1 MAHRRLNEIMGFS
14 DVPHESFL
22 TAGSE
27 GDFAGGSSE
36 MLEPRA
42 LESLS
47 VGRWYLIET

>member
-1 MAHRRLNEIMGFS
+1 MAPRRLDEIMGFN

-36 MLEPRA
+36 RLEPRA
-42 LESLS
+42 LDSLS
-47 VGRWYLIET
+47 ISRWYLIET